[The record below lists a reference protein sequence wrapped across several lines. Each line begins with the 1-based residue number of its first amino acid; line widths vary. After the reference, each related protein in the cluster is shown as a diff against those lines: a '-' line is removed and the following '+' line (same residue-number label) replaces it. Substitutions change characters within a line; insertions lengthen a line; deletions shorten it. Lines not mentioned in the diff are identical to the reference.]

1 MVKEL
6 TNDPIFVSIMMR
18 RFNNASTSVGKTVGT
33 NIGMFLDAVFTRGTL
48 SLAQKVGGSAK
59 RRGRNTTRK
68 IRGGNPVAEAAKLA
82 EEEAKRQAEEEA
94 ARVAAEE
101 AEAARLAAEKAA
113 KKFKGKQ
120 QRQTVRSQQP
130 QQQQQQQQPPLEEE
144 TPEGKER
151 KALIM
156 RHASNRNQAASQ
168 SKEELE
174 TNIDAEVNKH
184 KAVMAGLNASHN
196 AMITQPDLTEEQK
209 QGFQQAH
216 AQNLAAAQQQHDNTL
231 AAIRQQHQE
240 NQQRKMAK
248 LDTTHQK
255 QLDNLNAKILN
266 KAQAAGRV
274 AAITAQQAIANNGK
288 TPGLFTRIGQS
299 AQRGLAGSNTWNKT
313 KKATSAAGSMMA
325 SGVASG
331 ASLVGTGTVA
341 AGRVVASL
349 GKRGA
354 IAVGNRIMNRGKS
367 IVKAPGALLHGAQH
381 LASAISHTHPLHNAA
396 AAAKVLAKGANA
408 ASNAMA
414 KSGPAQRAT
423 RNSRNGKQPIPKG
436 EEEKV
441 QDLIEEYLEEV
452 VKKLSNRIRTTEL
465 QLLNRILSALTEI
478 VLKNKNYFIQ
488 EINHSIAS
496 IANSGMN
503 TKFREQFIE
512 AIIMNN
518 RSIITKAVYKAIKEN
533 GTAPEFGNPDYV
545 TTLVQNTIKLI
556 PQIRIT

>member
-1 MVKEL
+1 
-6 TNDPIFVSIMMR
+6 
-18 RFNNASTSVGKTVGT
+18 
-33 NIGMFLDAVFTRGTL
+33 
-48 SLAQKVGGSAK
+48 
-59 RRGRNTTRK
+59 
-68 IRGGNPVAEAAKLA
+68 
-82 EEEAKRQAEEEA
+82 
-94 ARVAAEE
+94 
-101 AEAARLAAEKAA
+101 
-113 KKFKGKQ
+113 
-120 QRQTVRSQQP
+120 
-130 QQQQQQQQPPLEEE
+130 
-144 TPEGKER
+144 
-151 KALIM
+151 
-156 RHASNRNQAASQ
+156 
-168 SKEELE
+168 
-174 TNIDAEVNKH
+174 
-184 KAVMAGLNASHN
+184 
-196 AMITQPDLTEEQK
+196 
-209 QGFQQAH
+209 
-216 AQNLAAAQQQHDNTL
+216 
-231 AAIRQQHQE
+231 
-240 NQQRKMAK
+240 
-248 LDTTHQK
+248 
-255 QLDNLNAKILN
+255 
-266 KAQAAGRV
+266 
-274 AAITAQQAIANNGK
+274 
-288 TPGLFTRIGQS
+288 
-299 AQRGLAGSNTWNKT
+299 
-313 KKATSAAGSMMA
+313 
-325 SGVASG
+325 
-331 ASLVGTGTVA
+331 
-341 AGRVVASL
+341 
-349 GKRGA
+349 
-354 IAVGNRIMNRGKS
+354 MNRGKS